1 MNSEEREREREENGK
16 GGGCR
21 KGKAEMAWRG
31 KGVYVGSDEGKKE
44 RKAGIWWKGRRVEG
58 REGGVSEKE

>member
-1 MNSEEREREREENGK
+1 MNTVEREREENGK

-31 KGVYVGSDEGKKE
+31 KGVYDASDEGKKE
-44 RKAGIWWKGRRVEG
+44 RKAGIWWKGR
-58 REGGVSEKE
+58 